1 MHITGHGLDTRDD
14 LEGERMHS
22 LSFELAVRP
31 GESSGG
37 ITRRDTRYWAAA
49 IDEEPIAELVARA
62 LGHRG
67 DWSGR
72 LAPEP
77 AEWLRSGI
85 AMYLGEQPA
94 DLASGRV
101 PVLVCAECGDL
112 ACGAI
117 AVRID
122 DGASSVVWSDFAYE
136 NTYED
141 PDPFEVGTFEF
152 DRPTYESTIRRLL
165 SDSSR
170 STSGQA

>member
-1 MHITGHGLDTRDD
+1 MTWSASALHN
-14 LEGERMHS
+14 

-37 ITRRDTRYWAAA
+37 ITRRETRYWTAA
-49 IDEEPIAELVARA
+49 IDEEPIEELVVRA
-62 LGHRG
+62 LGHQG

-72 LAPEP
+72 LVPEP

-85 AMYLGEQPA
+85 AMYHGEQRA

-101 PVLVCAECGDL
+101 PVLVCADCGDL

-122 DGASSVVWSDFAYE
+122 DGPSSVVWSDFAYE

-141 PDPFEVGTFEF
+141 PDSFELGPFEF
-152 DRPTYESTIRRLL
+152 DRPTYGSAIRRLL
-165 SDSSR
+165 SDPFQLSP
-170 STSGQA
+170 GKA

>member
-1 MHITGHGLDTRDD
+1 MTWRTSAL
-14 LEGERMHS
+14 HS
-22 LSFELAVRP
+22 LSFKSAVRS

-37 ITRRDTRYWAAA
+37 ITRRVTRYWVAM
-49 IDEEPIAELVARA
+49 IDEEPIEEFVARA
-62 LGHRG
+62 LGHHG
-67 DWSGR
+67 DRSGR

-94 DLASGRV
+94 DLASGRL

-117 AVRID
+117 ATRID
-122 DGASSVVWSDFAYE
+122 DGPSSVAWSDFAYE

-141 PDPFEVGTFEF
+141 PEPFELGPFEF
-152 DRPTYESTIRRLL
+152 DRPTYESTIRQLL
-165 SDSSR
+165 SNPPRLSP
-170 STSGQA
+170 GKA